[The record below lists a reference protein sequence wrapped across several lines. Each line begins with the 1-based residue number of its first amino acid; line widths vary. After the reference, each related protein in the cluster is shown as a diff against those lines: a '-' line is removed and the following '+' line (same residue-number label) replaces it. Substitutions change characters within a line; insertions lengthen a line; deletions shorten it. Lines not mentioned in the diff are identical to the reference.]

1 VTGVRTEPPENP
13 VPPPSPISFLQVG
26 ASAPDAGSRALELL
40 RRTARAT
47 KSQALERFAQ
57 EVSAHLGGP
66 FDEVNNMI
74 EKMIYHLMGEQK
86 DEDEHK
92 NWCDLE
98 INKTDQ
104 SLADKQDKIAELQA
118 KIDESEA
125 YTQQLGEE
133 IVAAN
138 EMVAKIEMHMK
149 ESAEIR
155 EIGKKE
161 NAVATKDAQDAQTAI
176 ANAIA
181 VLETHYKESGMIEK
195 ESWELMQTKSR
206 QPVDLPETPSTWDAG
221 YTGVKDPMEA
231 GSGIIAV
238 LQATN
243 EEFAKMEAATKV
255 QEESDQKFYEE
266 EMKDCDIEKA
276 TRMKE
281 AEVKEEEK
289 KRQVEKTATLSAEK
303 KHVEEEHEVTTQYLS
318 DLQKACV
325 QGSSTYDDRKAA
337 RQQEIDALHQAKDI
351 LAAWKAP
358 APAPAPAAA
367 LLQQRQHRRALRRA

>member
-1 VTGVRTEPPENP
+1 
-13 VPPPSPISFLQVG
+13 
-26 ASAPDAGSRALELL
+26 
-40 RRTARAT
+40 
-47 KSQALERFAQ
+47 
-57 EVSAHLGGP
+57 
-66 FDEVNNMI
+66 MI

-92 NWCDLE
+92 HWCDLE
-98 INKTDQ
+98 INKTDA
-104 SLADKQDKIAELQA
+104 SLADKEDKIAELQA

-125 YTQQLGEE
+125 YTQQLAEE
-133 IVAAN
+133 ITAAN

-206 QPVDLPETPSTWDAG
+206 EPVDLPDTPSTWDAS
-221 YTGVKDPMEA
+221 YTGVTDPKEA

-238 LQATN
+238 LQKTN
-243 EEFAKMEAATKV
+243 EQFAKMETDTKV

-266 EMKDCDIEKA
+266 EMKDRDIEKA
-276 TRMKE
+276 TRLKE
-281 AEVKEEEK
+281 AEVKDEEK

-303 KHVEEEHEVTTQYLS
+303 RATR
-318 DLQKACV
+318 
-325 QGSSTYDDRKAA
+325 SSM
-337 RQQEIDALHQAKDI
+337 
-351 LAAWKAP
+351 
-358 APAPAPAAA
+358 
-367 LLQQRQHRRALRRA
+367 RRR